1 MLAIDTRGRGFA
13 MAACVLAG
21 TLVLADGDTKDRPT
35 DLEWLRAEVGD
46 GALIHH
52 SEGRIYLT
60 ELATADSVLV
70 GNGNQPE
77 FSPDGTKFAWI
88 DGTAAKGRLRRG
100 DSTIHITAEN
110 VERLGGVHWLSNTEV
125 AVVLRKDDGKR
136 WFRVSLAGDFT
147 EIPELTALGQG
158 GPECDIRQADDGVW
172 SYVDEVGEQGSRA
185 EQGLR

>member
-21 TLVLADGDTKDRPT
+21 TLALADGDAKERPT

-52 SEGRIYLT
+52 SDGRIYLT

-100 DSTIHITAEN
+100 DSTIHVIAEN

-125 AVVLRKDDGKR
+125 AVVLRKEDG
-136 WFRVSLAGDFT
+136 
-147 EIPELTALGQG
+147 
-158 GPECDIRQADDGVW
+158 
-172 SYVDEVGEQGSRA
+172 EVGEQGSRA
-185 EQGLR
+185 EHGLR